1 MISTA
6 LSIPE
11 SDVKRLLAAASP
23 DGALLYLYIHSGN
36 AFDHAEADLHMGQR
50 QLSLAAA
57 NLRQL
62 GLWPEAKVCHIAPGE
77 RPNYSETDVVQA
89 MDYDRDFKAL
99 YGEIQRMLGKPLNT
113 EELKILLGFQRYL
126 GLEADVIL
134 MLVSF
139 CRERARRKG
148 SLRSPSLRSIEREAY
163 AWAEQGIDTMEE
175 AAAYIQSSNLRASRV
190 AHLMDLVQIRGRALT
205 GTEERYAQ
213 SWLDMGF
220 EDEVITM
227 AYDRTC
233 TNTGHLTWSYMNKI
247 LQRWHDQGLHTADAV
262 RSGEQKAPAK
272 GAKGQLGEAELAAI
286 EQLMKEG

>member
-23 DGALLYLYIHSGN
+23 EGALLYLYIHSGN

-62 GLWPEAKVCHIAPGE
+62 GLWPETKVCHIAPGE

-89 MDYDRDFKAL
+89 MDYDRDFKVL

-139 CRERARRKG
+139 CRERSRRKG

-175 AAAYIQSSNLRASRV
+175 AAAYIQSSNLRASRI
-190 AHLMDLVQIRGRALT
+190 AHLMDLVQIRGRSLT
-205 GTEERYAQ
+205 GTEDRYAQ

-233 TNTGHLTWSYMNKI
+233 TNTGRLTWSYMNKI

-262 RSGEQKAPAK
+262 RSGEQKAPAR

>member
-23 DGALLYLYIHSGN
+23 EGALLYLYIHSGN

-62 GLWPEAKVCHIAPGE
+62 GLWPEVKVCHIAPGE
-77 RPNYSETDVVQA
+77 RPNYSETDVVRA

-99 YGEIQRMLGKPLNT
+99 YGEIQRVLGKPLNT

-175 AAAYIQSSNLRASRV
+175 AAAYIQSSNLRASRI

-233 TNTGHLTWSYMNKI
+233 TNTGRLTWSYMNKI
-247 LQRWHDQGLHTADAV
+247 LQRWHDQGLHTAEAV
-262 RSGEQKAPAK
+262 RSGEQKAPVR